1 MWLKMLV
8 RPCTFSEAP
17 RTITIQP
24 RMAETIVRNSSSMP
38 KPSASTSSRSRS
50 APTRAWST
58 THCMNSGPTTANTS
72 IARARASNCPSE
84 RRSPTTRPS
93 IERRRMRSGS
103 FAGASSPTG
112 VNSSATPVKCLDTA
126 AIGTRRTPTAG
137 S

>member
-24 RMAETIVRNSSSMP
+24 RMAETIVRNSSTMP

-50 APTRAWST
+50 ALTRAWST
-58 THCMNSGPTTANTS
+58 THCMNSGLMTANTS
-72 IARARASNCPSE
+72 IARARANSCPSE
-84 RRSPTTRPS
+84 RRSPTTRPTS
-93 IERRRMRSGS
+93 ERRRTRAGS
-103 FAGASSPTG
+103 LTGASSPTG
-112 VNSSATPVKCLDTA
+112 VNSSATPVKFLDTA
-126 AIGTRRTPTAG
+126 AIGRRRTPTAG